1 MNSQIKINSNE
12 GGVFNASNNK
22 VSFTIPEGDH
32 YDLST
37 SYVNLVMSVP
47 IASEVPK
54 NANDVG
60 TEPPTG
66 IYCPDVQFLD
76 DAGTAQNE
84 RLENSALLRSCV
96 LSCERKGN
104 IERIQRADVVTQN
117 LNNFSY
123 SQDGATSTCYE
134 RICQE
139 VPIQGFKSSIFVE
152 QIKEGTDVSRNLL
165 RQPVRIKLSDV
176 MNFCKVQQYSTEK
189 YGRTTID
196 LELNLDKIAATQ
208 YLNSTDPAW
217 LGDNSLTYAGGNG
230 KLLNAQNLG
239 CGLTL
244 SAATGS
250 DMSTLQIARFTGT
263 AQNNN
268 TVIRPFNRL
277 EDCPYWVGQRV
288 LVTGFYGA
296 NADTSGVDPANRNTA
311 AGGGGAANDYNFENI
326 VSAKTRYI
334 SEIRY
339 NRGEA
344 GAVGM
349 PGSLGQNGS
358 ITLVLDQPLLPGGA
372 LVNGAR
378 VYNIRIVGADCVFA
392 APQCD
397 YAELVIE
404 KIANPDKSQDAGDI
418 QYTTYTTEEFD
429 TNNVVNFQR
438 QFQVEPE
445 ALTMYIMQPHNAT
458 AGTILSRQLFAS
470 SYRLRIDNKD
480 TSNRE
485 IFLRSID
492 GKSNGNDPLHIY
504 KQKTAL
510 MNSNRVLRDLHEKQK
525 ALDISTGSLSDSFTV
540 DVMVIGQVLPVTQN
554 PKQIQVNIN
563 CVGGGINRLL
573 LAKECMRS
581 I

>member
-32 YDLST
+32 YNLST
-37 SYVNLVMSVP
+37 SYINLVMSVP
-47 IASEVPK
+47 ITSEVPK
-54 NANDVG
+54 NGNDAG
-60 TEPPTG
+60 TEPPAG
-66 IYCPDVQFLD
+66 IYCPDVKFTD

-123 SQDGATSTCYE
+123 NQDEATSTGYE

-152 QIKEGTDVSRNLL
+152 QIKEGTDVSRNLS
-165 RQPVRIKLSDV
+165 RQPVRVKLSDV

-196 LELNLDKIAATQ
+196 LELNLDKITAVQ
-208 YLNSTDPAW
+208 YLDSNHAEWFGNNST
-217 LGDNSLTYAGGNG
+217 TYAQGGGNG
-230 KLLNAQNLG
+230 LNAQNLG
-239 CGLTL
+239 TGLTL
-244 SAATGS
+244 TAAIGS
-250 DMSTLQIARFTGT
+250 DMTTIQIAKQTG
-263 AQNNN
+263 AGQANNN
-268 TVIRPFNRL
+268 GVRPFNRL
-277 EDCPYWVGQRV
+277 EDSPYWVGQRV
-288 LVTGFYGA
+288 LVSGFYGF
-296 NADTSGVDPANRNTA
+296 NADGSGADPATRNAA
-311 AGGGGAANDYNFENI
+311 AGAGADYDFTADAN
-326 VSAKTRYI
+326 AKTRYI
-334 SEIRY
+334 KEIRY

-358 ITLVLDQPLLPGGA
+358 ITLVLDQAILPGGA
-372 LVNGAR
+372 LTNGGKI
-378 VYNIRIVGADCVFA
+378 YNLLLRGADCVFA

-429 TNNVVNFQR
+429 TNSVVNFQR
-438 QFQVEPE
+438 QFQMEPE

-510 MNSNRVLRDLHEKQK
+510 MNSNRVLRDLHEKQR
-525 ALDISTGSLSDSFTV
+525 ALDISTGSLSDAFTV

-554 PKQIQVNIN
+554 PKQVQVNIN
-563 CVGGGINRLL
+563 CVGGGISRLL
-573 LAKECMRS
+573 IAKECMRS

>member
-12 GGVFNASNNK
+12 GGIFDAQNNK
-22 VSFTIPEGDH
+22 VSFTIPEGSH
-32 YDLST
+32 FDLS
-37 SYVNLVMSVP
+37 SAYLNLVMSVP

-54 NANDVG
+54 NGNDAG
-60 TEPPTG
+60 TEPPAG
-66 IYCPDVQFLD
+66 VYCPDVKFLD
-76 DAGTAQNE
+76 DAGTVQNE

-104 IERIQRADVVTQN
+104 IERIQRADIVTQN

-123 SQDGATSTCYE
+123 NQDEATSMGYE

-152 QIKEGTDVSRNLL
+152 LIKEGTDVSRNLL

-189 YGRTTID
+189 YGRTTLE
-196 LELNLDKIAATQ
+196 LELNLDKITAVQ
-208 YLNSTDPAW
+208 YLDSAHAEWFGNNST
-217 LGDNSLTYAGGNG
+217 TYAQGGGNG
-230 KLLNAQNLG
+230 LNAQNLG
-239 CGLTL
+239 TGLTL
-244 SAATGS
+244 TAAIGA
-250 DMSTLQIARFTGT
+250 DMTAIQIAKQTG
-263 AQNNN
+263 AGQANN
-268 TVIRPFNRL
+268 TGVRPFNRI

-288 LVTGFYGA
+288 LVTGFYGF
-296 NADTSGVDPANRNTA
+296 NADGSGADPANR
-311 AGGGGAANDYNFENI
+311 GPGGAGADYDFTADAQ
-326 VSAKTRYI
+326 AKTRYI
-334 SEIRY
+334 KEIRY
-339 NRGEA
+339 NRGET
-344 GAVGM
+344 GAVGI
-349 PGSLGQNGS
+349 PGSLGQSGS
-358 ITLVLDQPLLPGGA
+358 ISLILDQPILPGA
-372 LVNGAR
+372 SLSNGGKI
-378 VYNIRIVGADCVFA
+378 YNLLLRGADCVLS

-404 KIANPDKSQDAGDI
+404 KISNPDKSQDAGDI

-438 QFQVEPE
+438 QFQVESE

-510 MNSNRVLRDLHEKQK
+510 TNSNRVLRDLHEKQR
-525 ALDISTGSLSDSFTV
+525 ALDISTGSLSDAFTV

-554 PKQIQVNIN
+554 PKQVQVNIN

-573 LAKECMRS
+573 IAKECMRS